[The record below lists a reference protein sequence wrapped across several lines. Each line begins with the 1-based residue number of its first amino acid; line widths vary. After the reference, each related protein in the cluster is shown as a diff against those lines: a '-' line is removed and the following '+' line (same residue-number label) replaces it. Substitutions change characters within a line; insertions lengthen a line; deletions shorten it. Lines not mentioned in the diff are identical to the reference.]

1 MFRIIPYGV
10 THSPS
15 VERVNEHMATI
26 RASCPDCGDVE
37 LTTADVT
44 VRVCLDDDRGEYRFT
59 CPVCSMVIVK
69 PAEHRTIDLL
79 VASGV
84 HMDTWTLP
92 AELFEKRSGREID
105 HDDIL
110 DFHRL
115 LDDEAAIAEAMA
127 SIVER

>member
-1 MFRIIPYGV
+1 
-10 THSPS
+10 
-15 VERVNEHMATI
+15 MATI

-37 LTTADVT
+37 LTTADVK

-92 AELFEKRSGREID
+92 AELFETRSGRQIS

-110 DFHRL
+110 DFQRFL
-115 LDDEAAIAEAMA
+115 LDESAIAEALA
-127 SIVER
+127 SISER

>member
-1 MFRIIPYGV
+1 
-10 THSPS
+10 
-15 VERVNEHMATI
+15 MATI

-37 LTTADVT
+37 LTTTDVR

-59 CPVCSMVIVK
+59 CPLCAMVIVK
-69 PAEHRTIDLL
+69 PAEHRTVDLL

-84 HMDTWTLP
+84 EMDTWTLP
-92 AELFEKRSGREID
+92 AELFETRSGRRIN

-115 LDDEAAIAEAMA
+115 LNDEEAVAAALS
-127 SIVER
+127 SITDH